1 MPKFRFTE
9 IAINSTEK
17 KKPVEED
24 KFTYIGLEHLDSGTL
39 TVSRWG
45 SDIAPIGE
53 KLVMKKGDVLF
64 GKRRAY
70 QKKVGIAPFDGIF
83 SAHGMVLRPREEV
96 ITKEY
101 FPLFISSDYFLNEA
115 IRISVGSLSPTVN
128 WKDLKDLEFT
138 IPLIEEQKRITPLI
152 WAAIEAKNAYK
163 EQIRCTDDL
172 VKSQFIEMFGDPN
185 NNANT
190 VSFETAFTIRDD
202 LRKPINDSVRSEMH
216 ENAMYPY
223 YGANGQ
229 VDTINQYLMDCT
241 ALCLAEDCGAYGAG
255 EASSYIVS
263 GKCWVNNHA
272 HVINGADEMAFQ
284 CYSKLAHGSV
294 TERKKRGLP
303 TKDTCT
309 TPIIPK
315 WKMEL
320 IAHEIFTK
328 HFTDISAVTELACKM
343 IEEHINDVEDVE
355 DNTEIIA
362 QKNAEIEKLE
372 RKKVGLIEMR
382 ADGDIERDYFLTR
395 KDEVEKQI
403 EHLQQEIQELT
414 PIDTRQKKE
423 DLVERLEALK
433 QKLSEYTDFENTLI
447 IPDGVIEAFT
457 EQIIASDKGFD
468 WYLKAVPDMVK
479 SFMDDTPDD
488 ETEKEWHELTQ
499 FDLTIEDAKA
509 YVYSF
514 SSRRRVHGW
523 QNIKIRLFV

>member
-138 IPLIEEQKRITPLI
+138 IPSIEEQKRITPLI

-272 HVINGADEMAFQ
+272 HVI
-284 CYSKLAHGSV
+284 
-294 TERKKRGLP
+294 
-303 TKDTCT
+303 
-309 TPIIPK
+309 IPK
-315 WKMEL
+315 ECCDLHYANAFFKILDMTPYVSGSTRLKLTQGKMK
-320 IAHEIFTK
+320 EIPVVLPSVGEQMKFAA
-328 HFTDISAVTELACKM
+328 I
-343 IEEHINDVEDVE
+343 VEQSD
-355 DNTEIIA
+355 
-362 QKNAEIEKLE
+362 KSK
-372 RKKVGLIEMR
+372 
-382 ADGDIERDYFLTR
+382 F
-395 KDEVEKQI
+395 
-403 EHLQQEIQELT
+403 EIQNAIDQLELL
-414 PIDTRQKKE
+414 KK
-423 DLVERLEALK
+423 ALMHK
-433 QKLSEYTDFENTLI
+433 YF
-447 IPDGVIEAFT
+447 G
-457 EQIIASDKGFD
+457 
-468 WYLKAVPDMVK
+468 
-479 SFMDDTPDD
+479 
-488 ETEKEWHELTQ
+488 
-499 FDLTIEDAKA
+499 
-509 YVYSF
+509 
-514 SSRRRVHGW
+514 
-523 QNIKIRLFV
+523 